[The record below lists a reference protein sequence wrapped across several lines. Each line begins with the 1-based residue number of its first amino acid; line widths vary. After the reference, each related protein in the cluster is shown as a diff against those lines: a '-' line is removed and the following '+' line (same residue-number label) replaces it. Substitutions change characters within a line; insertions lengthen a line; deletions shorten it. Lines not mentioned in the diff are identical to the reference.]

1 MNSQP
6 DTQGHSVLQRST
18 RRGQFGLA
26 ATYWTLFLVGAL
38 AFFVAGSIAVAQGE
52 WQRYLILLGSSV
64 AWTFVLLAGVKV
76 GYQGADPGK
85 ALGRVAVLFLLLNI
99 TNALATLS
107 FI

>member
-6 DTQGHSVLQRST
+6 NTQPQPETSTQSVRP
-18 RRGQFGLA
+18 RNRLA
-26 ATYWTLFLVGAL
+26 TLYWTLFLIGAL
-38 AFFVAGSIAVAQGE
+38 VFFIFGSIAVADGQ
-52 WQRYLILLGSSV
+52 WQFYLLLLAASL
-64 AWTFVLLAGVKV
+64 AWTFILLIGVRIM
-76 GYQGADPGK
+76 YRGADPGK

>member
-6 DTQGHSVLQRST
+6 ETRALSSFQRMT
-18 RRGQFGLA
+18 RGQYGLA
-26 ATYWTLFLVGAL
+26 VTYWTLFLVGML
-38 AFFVAGSIAVAQGE
+38 AFFVTGSIAVAQGE
-52 WQRYLILLGSSV
+52 WQRYLMLLASSL
-64 AWTFVLLAGVKV
+64 AWTFILLIGVRV
-76 GYQGADPGK
+76 GYRGADPGK

>member
-6 DTQGHSVLQRST
+6 DPQATSVFQRLT
-18 RRGQFGLA
+18 RGQYSLA
-26 ATYWTLFLVGAL
+26 VTYWTLFLLGAIV
-38 AFFVAGSIAVAQGE
+38 FFVAGSIAVAQGE
-52 WQRYLILLGSSV
+52 WPRYLMLLGSSF
-64 AWTFVLLAGVKV
+64 AWTLVLLIGVRV
-76 GYQGADPGK
+76 GYRGADPGK